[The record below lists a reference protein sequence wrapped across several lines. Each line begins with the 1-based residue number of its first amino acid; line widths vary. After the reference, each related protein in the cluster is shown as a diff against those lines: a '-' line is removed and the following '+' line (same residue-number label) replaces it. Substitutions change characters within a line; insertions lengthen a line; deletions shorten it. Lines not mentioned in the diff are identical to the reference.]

1 MATKNPKVNTL
12 DAVAV
17 AILAFRAN
25 EDKINRLEGGNKDL
39 IRAHFDNTARL
50 EGALNPVLKEEA
62 LELINALN
70 QRVMMNTLTGTRIS
84 EFLVSVNKLLQ
95 EDTVHASQFG
105 LLAWAPKLYSDIQR
119 TEDARETILGLA
131 VNSNYVG
138 QEGRKVE
145 LDFNVIACNYIQS
158 YNSFA
163 HTGHDGQG
171 NLITMWTKERIPTG
185 SRIAGRVKAHQRD
198 KRNANAL
205 VTVLN
210 YVKVL

>member
-50 EGALNPVLKEEA
+50 EG
-62 LELINALN
+62 ALN